1 MAATEAPVLE
11 AGLQT
16 GAPIVGTGS
25 DDWGNISLYVRV
37 CLVCEEI

>member
-25 DDWGNISLYVRV
+25 DD
-37 CLVCEEI
+37 